1 MPTGTEGSGHGGWN
15 REEGDE
21 KGAVREREAQER
33 GVTREELGQVED
45 NWISIVFFI
54 SPRCFYFSI
63 SRSGSFLFLLIPSL
77 F

>member
-1 MPTGTEGSGHGGWN
+1 VWEQKTMPTGTESSGHGGWN

-45 NWISIVFFI
+45 N
-54 SPRCFYFSI
+54 
-63 SRSGSFLFLLIPSL
+63 
-77 F
+77 